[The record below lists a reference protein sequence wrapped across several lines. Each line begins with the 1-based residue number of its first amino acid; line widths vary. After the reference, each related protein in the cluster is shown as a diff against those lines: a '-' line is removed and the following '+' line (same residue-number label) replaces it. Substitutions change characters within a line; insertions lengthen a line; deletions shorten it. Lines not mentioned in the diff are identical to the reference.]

1 MNAVPDYTKGD
12 KQMSRNCRP
21 VSLLPICGKIF
32 ERLIHDNLFEVFN
45 KNNPM
50 SNESSFKRG
59 DSCVCKRLSITYE
72 IYQSFD
78 NGFEVRGTFLDIFK
92 AFDKV

>member
-32 ERLIHDNLFEVFN
+32 ERLICDNLFEVFN

-50 SNESSFKRG
+50 SNELGFKRS

-78 NGFEVRGTFLDIFK
+78 NGFEVRGTFFDISK